1 MKKRRH
7 KLPLT
12 ALRAFEAAARN
23 RGLKLACEELHL
35 TPGAVSQ
42 QVRELERR
50 LEVQLFDRTSGRY
63 ELTPRGELLVKH
75 LTRCFDDLE
84 QAVAELQA
92 QAEPR
97 RLRLK
102 LAPTFAVRWFAPRLV
117 SFLSHSPGVDLEVAT
132 LSADTEMNVDDCDF
146 LVRVGAPPWPDQDA
160 IFVFRDEL
168 VPVCSPQLAAQ
179 LRVPSDLREHTL
191 LHSLLREDNWVVWLH
206 SAGLDPSWA
215 QHGARFSNAALAC
228 EAAAGG
234 GGIAMTQW
242 AYVEHDLKIGR
253 LVVPFEH
260 HALTGKGYYIT
271 NCKYRSSETKIANFQ
286 AWVQGQLDA
295 ERNRPAGSLS
305 CPARADVRDPG
316 HDGLPLDVRA
326 VLNMQQDM
334 PIELRT
340 AVARTGRPL
349 ASRRLHT
356 TSPAVR
362 RHG

>member
-1 MKKRRH
+1 MKRRRH

-35 TPGAVSQ
+35 TPGAISQ
-42 QVRELERR
+42 QVRELEQR

-63 ELTPRGELLVKH
+63 ELTPLGELLVKH

-92 QAEPR
+92 RAEPR

-117 SFLSHSPGVDLEVAT
+117 SFLSHSPGVDVEVAT
-132 LSADTEMNVDDCDF
+132 LSADTDVSVDDCDF
-146 LVRVGAPPWPDQDA
+146 LVRLGAPPWPDQDA

-168 VPVCSPQLAAQ
+168 VPVCSPQLAAR
-179 LRVPSDLREHTL
+179 LRVPSDLRKQTL
-191 LHSLLREDNWVVWLH
+191 LHSLFREDDWAIWLH

-215 QHGARFSNAALAC
+215 HHGARFPSAALAC

-242 AYVEHDLKIGR
+242 AYVERDLKIGR
-253 LVVPFEH
+253 LVVPCEH
-260 HALTGKGYYIT
+260 YALTGDGYYIA
-271 NCKYRSSETKIANFQ
+271 NCKYRNSETKIANFR
-286 AWVQGQLDA
+286 AWLQDLLDTSA
-295 ERNRPAGSLS
+295 TVP
-305 CPARADVRDPG
+305 PARSAAQP
-316 HDGLPLDVRA
+316 
-326 VLNMQQDM
+326 
-334 PIELRT
+334 
-340 AVARTGRPL
+340 ARTCLPFAGRQL
-349 ASRRLHT
+349 TAAIETRLVSR
-356 TSPAVR
+356 V
-362 RHG
+362 G

>member
-1 MKKRRH
+1 MKKRRY

-23 RGLKLACEELHL
+23 CSLKRACEELHL

-42 QVRELERR
+42 QVRELEQR

-63 ELTPRGELLVKH
+63 ALTPLGDLLVKH

-102 LAPTFAVRWFAPRLV
+102 FSPTFAVRWFAPRLV
-117 SFLSHSPGVDLEVAT
+117 SFLSHTPGVDLEVAT
-132 LSADTEMNVDDCDF
+132 LSADSEMNVDDCDF
-146 LVRVGAPPWPDQDA
+146 LVRIGTPPWADQDA
-160 IFVFRDEL
+160 VFVFGDEL

-179 LRVPSDLREHTL
+179 LRVPSDLRAYTL
-191 LHSLLREDNWVVWLH
+191 LHSLLREDSWAIWLD
-206 SAGLDPSWA
+206 SAGVDPSWA
-215 QHGARFSNAALAC
+215 QHGARFPNAALAC

-242 AYVEHDLKIGR
+242 AYIEHDLKVGR

-260 HALTGKGYYIT
+260 HAVTGKGYYIT
-271 NCKYRSSETKIANFQ
+271 NCKYRSSETKIANFR
-286 AWVQGQLDA
+286 AWLQGVLDA
-295 ERNRPAGSLS
+295 ERNRPPDSLS
-305 CPARADVRDPG
+305 GPAPADAHERATALKYAAAQFVSAHIVRS
-316 HDGLPLDVRA
+316 
-326 VLNMQQDM
+326 
-334 PIELRT
+334 PIKET
-340 AVARTGRPL
+340 A
-349 ASRRLHT
+349 
-356 TSPAVR
+356 
-362 RHG
+362 